1 MSIPQPAIEL
11 LDAIRRHRRPI
22 SKAELVR
29 QTAFSLATVTEH
41 TDLLVRTR
49 LALEGDKGQST
60 GGRKPKLL
68 NFNADAGRI
77 IAVDLEST
85 KVRVAI
91 TDLRATILFLSPSTR
106 IDVTE
111 GPTAVLTKIRELAFA
126 LLQENGVDKLQV
138 KGIGIGIPGPVT
150 YSLSRPA
157 SLSIMPGWD
166 RFPITDFWRQH
177 LDCPCHID
185 NNVYTMALGEQWA
198 EFMADPVDLIFLKV
212 GNGIGAG
219 IICDGHVYRGAT
231 ETAGEVGHTNIGHDI
246 LCYCGNK
253 GCLEAVAGGRAV
265 AARAETLAREGRSP
279 QLGAILAERG
289 KLVLADVVQ
298 ALDDMDPVAVELMR
312 ESGNA
317 IGNVLAGL
325 VNFFNPSHIVVGG
338 GVSQVNDVLLAAI
351 RQSVYRRSLP
361 IATRNLVIQHSALGA
376 EAGLI
381 GAAALTLDDAIRYA
395 FAAPG

>member
-1 MSIPQPAIEL
+1 MPQPAIEL
-11 LDAIRRHRRPI
+11 LEAIRRNRKPI

-29 QTAFSLATVTEH
+29 KTSLSLATVTEH
-41 TDLLVRTR
+41 TDLLLWTQ

-68 NFNADAGRI
+68 EFNAEAGRI

-91 TDLRATILFLSPSTR
+91 TDLSATILFNSPSTR
-106 IDVTE
+106 IDVTD
-111 GPTAVLTKIRELAFA
+111 GPTAALEKIKDLSFA
-126 LLQENGVDKLQV
+126 LMRQNGVERRQI

-157 SLSIMPGWD
+157 SLSLMPGWD
-166 RFPITDFWRQH
+166 RFPITDFWKQH
-177 LDCPCHID
+177 LNCPCHID
-185 NNVYTMALGEQWA
+185 NNVYTMALGEQWV
-198 EFMADPVDLIFLKV
+198 EFMAAPVDLIFLKV

-219 IICDGHVYRGAT
+219 IICEGRVYRGAT

-246 LCYCGNK
+246 LCYCGNR
-253 GCLEAVAGGRAV
+253 GCLEAVAGGRAL

-279 QLGAILAERG
+279 QLGAVLAETG
-289 KLVLADVVQ
+289 KLLLADVVQ

-317 IGNVLAGL
+317 IGTVLAGL
-325 VNFFNPSHIVVGG
+325 VNFFNPSHIVIGG

-351 RQSVYRRSLP
+351 RQAVYRRSLP

-376 EAGLI
+376 DAGII
-381 GAAALTLDDAIRYA
+381 GAAALTLDDAVQYA
-395 FAAPG
+395 FSSST